1 MTSAAG
7 GGGSEPAGADPSDP
21 GESSPGG
28 LPRILVPGGRGQLGR
43 ALARHARGTAVT
55 PGRDEFDITDPRSI
69 ATALDRLAPEV
80 VVNAAAYTDVDGAE
94 SDEEG
99 ATALNV
105 DGARAL
111 AAACRERGIR
121 LVHISTDY
129 VLSGEVPAGDDP
141 ATAPGLRPH
150 DPTAPVTVYGRTKLA
165 GERAVFEEL
174 PEATVIRTAWLYT
187 GARRVIENQP
197 GGDFVAT
204 MIRLESERETLNV
217 VNDQWGSPTYVSAF
231 ADQVLMLLAAEE
243 AGQANARGRTH
254 HVTGG
259 GRATWFDLARAVF
272 RYLGAD
278 PERVRPCSSDEF
290 PRPAPR
296 PGFSVLE
303 DSAWG
308 ELGLSPMRDWRQD
321 LVPGMSSLVSQ
332 RDQVAPGRRGTVSSS
347 SSQSTHPTDGAE
359 TR

>member
-7 GGGSEPAGADPSDP
+7 GGGSEPSGAGPSEP
-21 GESSPGG
+21 WASSPSG

-43 ALARHARGTAVT
+43 ALAMHAQAKAVT
-55 PGRDEFDITDPRSI
+55 PGRDELDITAPRSI

-105 DGARAL
+105 DGPRAL

-129 VLSGEVPAGDDP
+129 VFSGDVPGGGDP
-141 ATAPGLRPH
+141 ATAPGLQPR
-150 DPTAPVTVYGRTKLA
+150 DLTAPVTAYGRTKLA

-187 GARRVIENQP
+187 GAWRVIENQP
-197 GGDFVAT
+197 GSDFVAT

-217 VNDQWGSPTYVSAF
+217 VNDQWGSPTYVSTF
-231 ADQVLMLLAAEE
+231 ADQVLMLLAAEKAGE
-243 AGQANARGRTH
+243 ADARGRTH

-259 GRATWFDLARAVF
+259 GRATWFDLARTVF

-278 PERVRPCSSDEF
+278 PERVRPCSSEEF

-296 PGFSVLE
+296 PRFSVLA
-303 DSAWG
+303 DISWG
-308 ELGLSPMRDWRQD
+308 ELGLAPMRDWRRD
-321 LVPGMSSLVSQ
+321 LFPGVSFLASQ
-332 RDQVAPGRRGTVSSS
+332 R
-347 SSQSTHPTDGAE
+347 E
-359 TR
+359 

>member
-7 GGGSEPAGADPSDP
+7 GDGSEPADAGPSGPWD
-21 GESSPGG
+21 SSPSG

-43 ALARHARGTAVT
+43 ALAGLARGKAVT
-55 PGRDEFDITDPRSI
+55 PGRDELDITDPRSI

-105 DGARAL
+105 DGPRAL

-129 VLSGEVPAGDDP
+129 VVSGDVPGGGDP
-141 ATAPGLRPH
+141 ATAPALQPH

-165 GERAVFEEL
+165 GERAVYEEL

-187 GARRVIENQP
+187 GAWRVIENQP
-197 GGDFVAT
+197 GSDFVAT

-217 VNDQWGSPTYVSAF
+217 VNDQWGSPTYVSIF
-231 ADQVLMLLAAEE
+231 ADQVLMLLAAEK
-243 AGQANARGRTH
+243 AGEANARGRTH

-259 GRATWFDLARAVF
+259 GRATWFDLARTVF
-272 RYLGAD
+272 QYLGAD

-290 PRPAPR
+290 PRPAAR
-296 PGFSVLE
+296 PKFSVLG
-303 DSAWG
+303 DTAWR
-308 ELGLSPMRDWRQD
+308 ELGLAPTRTWRED
-321 LVPGMSSLVSQ
+321 LVPGMSYLTSQ
-332 RDQVAPGRRGTVSSS
+332 R
-347 SSQSTHPTDGAE
+347 E
-359 TR
+359 

>member
-7 GGGSEPAGADPSDP
+7 GGGSEPAGAGPSGP
-21 GESSPGG
+21 RESSPSG

-129 VLSGEVPAGDDP
+129 VFSGEVPAGDDP

-187 GARRVIENQP
+187 GAWRVIENRP
-197 GGDFVAT
+197 GSDFVAT

-217 VNDQWGSPTYVSAF
+217 VNDQWGSPTNVSTF
-231 ADQVLMLLAAEE
+231 ADQVLMLLAAEKAGE
-243 AGQANARGRTH
+243 ADARGRTH

-259 GRATWFDLARAVF
+259 GRATWYELAREVF
-272 RYLGAD
+272 TLLGAD
-278 PERVRPCSSDEF
+278 PERVRPCTSDEF

-296 PGFSVLE
+296 PKFSVLE
-303 DSAWG
+303 DTAWC
-308 ELGLSPMRDWRQD
+308 ELGLEPTRSWRED
-321 LVPGMSSLVSQ
+321 LVPGLSHLASL
-332 RDQVAPGRRGTVSSS
+332 R
-347 SSQSTHPTDGAE
+347 
-359 TR
+359 